1 MIAFQAALDQA
12 GQEQLKAVII
22 TRAKKFANKI
32 AEFHSLCPLDKSQ
45 ILQNNL
51 PLVVTLSTCSMFSTN
66 QLWTTQLSPL
76 LGAGEVDK
84 LNTKLR
90 TLNVIGLDSLKMTYR
105 QFFNMRTFGTEE
117 EEIRFTQLVVD
128 IGSWHNVSL
137 TSDNDVLSLVMVIW
151 NDRNIEILV
160 Y

>member
-45 ILQNNL
+45 ILSHNI
-51 PLVVTLSTCSMFSTN
+51 PLVVLLSTSSMFPTN
-66 QLWTTQLSPL
+66 MLWTTQLTPI

-84 LNTKLR
+84 LNTKLN
-90 TLNVIGLDSLKMTYR
+90 TLNVTGLDSLQMTYQ
-105 QFFNMRTFGTEE
+105 QFFNTRTFNNQEE
-117 EEIRFTQLVVD
+117 EMRFAQLVADIGPWHQVDRFLVLPSD
-128 IGSWHNVSL
+128 IGSCLHASAEYW
-137 TSDNDVLSLVMVIW
+137 
-151 NDRNIEILV
+151 